1 MSFTGSIK
9 QEIASIEVDDCCK
22 KAQLC
27 ALLQLTSSLT
37 ISNKGMQLLIRSENP
52 TCEKRIVYLLKK
64 LYKVDTELSVIKK
77 NNLKKNNI
85 YIVKTL
91 GSGIEILEDVGLYKN
106 GLLSHPSYL
115 TVAKN
120 CCAKNYLAGC
130 FLAYGTCNSSMN
142 KNYHLELALNDVD
155 HANFVV
161 KLLARFNIEAK
172 ISTRRNKQIVYLKK
186 AEVISDFLKLIGTTA
201 CLLEFEDARIER
213 DFKHSLIR
221 IDNCEIAN
229 EMKSLKAA
237 NEQIDYM
244 LAIKEADKYKELDE
258 KLKNVID
265 LRLDCKDYSLNEL
278 CDEYMERYGESISKS
293 GLKHRLNKIESIA
306 RSL

>member
-1 MSFTGSIK
+1 M
-9 QEIASIEVDDCCK
+9 
-22 KAQLC
+22 
-27 ALLQLTSSLT
+27 
-37 ISNKGMQLLIRSENP
+37 
-52 TCEKRIVYLLKK
+52 
-64 LYKVDTELSVIKK
+64 
-77 NNLKKNNI
+77 
-85 YIVKTL
+85 
-91 GSGIEILEDVGLYKN
+91 
-106 GLLSHPSYL
+106 SHPSYL

-130 FLAYGTCNSSMN
+130 FLAYGTCNSPMN

-244 LAIKEADKYKELDE
+244 LAIKDADKYKELDE